1 MKFCPSFWFFP
12 LLKKIEGKKICQ
24 ILGKGAQPLADFHL
38 KKNMKL
44 CNSLGSGCPENG
56 KGKANYIFRKFLALH
71 EGINNLGSLKLP
83 LSKLKFYTFC
93 ITNKQKNSSLSF

>member
-1 MKFCPSFWFFP
+1 MSDFGQRGPTFSGFSF
-12 LLKKIEGKKICQ
+12 E
-24 ILGKGAQPLADFHL
+24 
-38 KKNMKL
+38 KNMKL

-93 ITNKQKNSSLSF
+93 ITNKQKK